1 MSSGSGS
8 PPLGPTV
15 ASGASSARPDV
26 VGLLDPVGGGEPHP
40 TATRR
45 PIAGMNP
52 GPSGHPES
60 VGRDPETGAE
70 GSSRRDDPTGA
81 LATLATRA
89 DGFLSWGEIVVY
101 FAVAV
106 ILTAGA
112 ALLVGDAVTTFVDL
126 MADGEPVLA
135 ASTEL
140 LSVLLLVFVFVELLG
155 AVRKTLRER
164 RLLAEPFLLVGIIAS
179 IKEIVVV
186 AGAERPKDSGFAEFR
201 DGMIEIGVLSGVVLV
216 LAIAAL
222 LLRMRQEKPAEED
235 DTVGS
240 VG

>member
-1 MSSGSGS
+1 MNRGRSGQ
-8 PPLGPTV
+8 PL
-15 ASGASSARPDV
+15 
-26 VGLLDPVGGGEPHP
+26 
-40 TATRR
+40 
-45 PIAGMNP
+45 
-52 GPSGHPES
+52 S
-60 VGRDPETGAE
+60 VGDVREADAK
-70 GSSRRDDPTGA
+70 GSSRRDDPTGTA
-81 LATLATRA
+81 ATLAMRA
-89 DGFLSWGEIVVY
+89 DSVLSWGEIVVY

-106 ILTAGA
+106 ILTLGA

-126 MADGEPVLA
+126 LAEGKPVLA
-135 ASTEL
+135 AATEL

-186 AGAERPKDSGFAEFR
+186 AGAERPKDSGFTEFR
-201 DGMIEIGVLSGVVLV
+201 DGMVEIGVLSGVVLV

-222 LLRMRQEKPAEED
+222 LLRMREEKPAEED

-240 VG
+240 TG

>member
-1 MSSGSGS
+1 MGSG
-8 PPLGPTV
+8 
-15 ASGASSARPDV
+15 
-26 VGLLDPVGGGEPHP
+26 LDIRN
-40 TATRR
+40 RR
-45 PIAGMNP
+45 PSQP
-52 GPSGHPES
+52 
-60 VGRDPETGAE
+60 
-70 GSSRRDDPTGA
+70 DDPTAA
-81 LATLATRA
+81 LPSLAQRA
-89 DGFLSWGEIVVY
+89 DTFLSWGEVAVY
-101 FAVAV
+101 FTVAV

-112 ALLVGDAVTTFVDL
+112 ALLVGDAVSTFVDL
-126 MADGEPVLA
+126 IVGGQPLLA
-135 ASTEL
+135 AATEL

-201 DGMIEIGVLSGVVLV
+201 DGMVEIGVLSGVVLV

-235 DTVGS
+235 DGGS
-240 VG
+240 VPG